1 LFVRGAR
8 PARPGRERR
17 RCPLSP
23 FVLASHVSAFNPWI
37 LVVLLALALW
47 VVAAGAVRLLRAVSR
62 EALWVVVIR
71 RLLGR

>member
-1 LFVRGAR
+1 M
-8 PARPGRERR
+8 
-17 RCPLSP
+17 
-23 FVLASHVSAFNPWI
+23 
-37 LVVLLALALW
+37 VLLALALW